1 MLLTVIRGVTPQTS
15 KETTMIE
22 YISKTVGELVAER
35 PGRSRVFEA
44 HKIDFCCGG
53 KRMLEEACAK
63 SGTPLEEILAGL
75 AAQDAKAAEDADDV
89 GGLPLPKLIDH
100 IVATHHA
107 YLREELPRLEGMA
120 GKVAK
125 VHGDMEPRLHEVRDV
140 FNGLA
145 AELAA
150 HLGKEEAILF
160 PMVKR
165 LAAGELPAGQA
176 AFLDGPVGVMEAEH
190 NSAGMA
196 LERLRILTDGHTP
209 PEWACNTY
217 RAFFSGLD
225 DLERDLHRH
234 IHKENNILFPRAL
247 ALAAHPVPVMS

>member
-1 MLLTVIRGVTPQTS
+1 
-15 KETTMIE
+15 MIE

-63 SGTPLEEILAGL
+63 NGAPLKQVLAGL
-75 AAQDAKAAEDADDV
+75 AAYDAGAAKAGDDA
-89 GGLPLPKLIDH
+89 GTLSLPDLVDH
-100 IVATHHA
+100 IVETHHA
-107 YLREELPRLEGMA
+107 WLRKELPRLEGLA
-120 GKVAK
+120 EKVAK
-125 VHGDMEPRLHEVRDV
+125 THGDAEPRLHEVRAV
-140 FNGLA
+140 FLA
-145 AELAA
+145 LQAELTA

-165 LAAGELPAGQA
+165 LAAGSLPAGQA
-176 AFLDGPVGVMEAEH
+176 ALLDGPMNVMEAEH
-190 NSAGMA
+190 DSAGLA
-196 LERLRILTDGHTP
+196 LGRLRDLTDGHTP

-225 DLERDLHRH
+225 DLERDLHLH
-234 IHKENNILFPRAL
+234 IHKENNILFPQARAL
-247 ALAAHPVPVMS
+247 AEQMAPVAP